1 MPRKNKEEYNE
12 YMRNYMKKKSR
23 AIAGKPLM
31 DDDYDA
37 SSIDGK
43 PTFDLNSVN
52 KATGALKEVFAKKGE
67 SSTEDDPVLKTI
79 EKYAKYI
86 PLVLQFMEGFKTAAK
101 DSQMFSGQG
110 KTQDNTP
117 KAPAGWLD
125 MGAMEKLRF
134 KYSRPEWY
142 AAGLQYDEYVQT
154 GQVNPQVN
162 TSYVDASYDDAA
174 ARRREQMAQR
184 QRIASGQ
191 DGTNPQ
197 SLRELSKK
205 YPEPPLA
212 SDSPPMESN
221 LNTAS
226 QPQQHDQEKSSLAH
240 TEDLRTSDGTS
251 KNAEQ
256 QTEEK
261 KSEETELVK
270 ELQLDN
276 ARYIQM
282 GVSYLNS
289 LPMEKFKEHIKN
301 IDGLVAKAK
310 PFVPLIPIQVKSMLQ
325 ITPATEIEEIV
336 KAQCPEKY
344 EWLKKNKKIT
354 KLLELFEKLKKEIFS

>member
-37 SSIDGK
+37 SAADGR
-43 PTFDLNSVN
+43 PNFDLNSVN

-67 SSTEDDPVLKTI
+67 SSTEEDPVLKTI

-86 PLVLQFMEGFKTAAK
+86 PLVMEFVKGFQTAAK
-101 DSQMFSGQG
+101 DSQMFTGQG

-134 KYSRPEWY
+134 KYTRPDWY

-154 GQVNPQVN
+154 GQINPQVN
-162 TSYVDASYDDAA
+162 TSYVDQTYDDAA

-191 DGTNPQ
+191 DGSNPQ
-197 SLRELSKK
+197 SLRELAHK

-221 LNTAS
+221 LNNPPIAENDKKENVKDS
-226 QPQQHDQEKSSLAH
+226 GDV
-240 TEDLRTSDGTS
+240 LRTSEGTS
-251 KNAEQ
+251 TNAEQ
-256 QTEEK
+256 QVQK
-261 KSEETELVK
+261 KESEETELVK

-282 GVSYLNS
+282 GVAYLNS
-289 LPMEKFKEHIKN
+289 LPMKEFEKHIKN
-301 IDGLVAKAK
+301 IDDLVKKAK

-325 ITPATEIEEIV
+325 ITPAKEIEEIV

-344 EWLKKNKKIT
+344 EWLKKNKKIP
-354 KLLELFEKLKKEIFS
+354 KLLELFEKLKAEIFK

>member
-12 YMRNYMKKKSR
+12 YMRNYMKKRTR

-37 SSIDGK
+37 SAADGR
-43 PTFDLNSVN
+43 PTFDMNSVN
-52 KATGALKEVFAKKGE
+52 KATGALKEVFKADK
-67 SSTEDDPVLKTI
+67 SPSVADDDPVLKTI

-86 PLVLQFMEGFKTAAK
+86 PLVVQFMQGFQTAAK
-101 DSQMFSGQG
+101 DSAMFTGQG

-117 KAPAGWLD
+117 KAPAGWNE
-125 MGAMEKLRF
+125 MAAMDKLRF
-134 KYSRPEWY
+134 KYTRPDWY
-142 AAGLQYDEYVQT
+142 AAGLQYDEFVQT
-154 GQVNPQVN
+154 GQINPQIN
-162 TSYVDASYDDAA
+162 TSYVDNTYDDTA

-184 QRIASGQ
+184 QRMAAGQ

-197 SLRELSKK
+197 TLRELSKK

-212 SDSPPMESN
+212 SDTIPTESS
-221 LNTAS
+221 LNHESSKTN
-226 QPQQHDQEKSSLAH
+226 DQEKSSLAH
-240 TEDLRTSDGTS
+240 TENLRNADGVA

-256 QTEEK
+256 QIPKEENQ
-261 KSEETELVK
+261 EMELVK

-282 GVSYLNS
+282 GVQFLNG
-289 LPMEKFKEHIKN
+289 LPMKKFEEHIKN

-310 PFVPLIPIQVKSMLQ
+310 PFIPLIPTQVKGMLQ
-325 ITPATEIEEIV
+325 NTPAKEIEEIV
-336 KAQCPEKY
+336 KTQCPEKY
-344 EWLKKNKKIT
+344 SWLKKNKKIP
-354 KLLELFEKLKKEIFS
+354 KLLELFEKLKKEIFT

>member
-37 SSIDGK
+37 SAVADGK
-43 PTFDLNSVN
+43 PTFDMSSVN

-67 SSTEDDPVLKTI
+67 SSTEEDPVLKTI
-79 EKYAKYI
+79 EKYSKYI
-86 PLVLQFMEGFKTAAK
+86 PLVMEFVKGFQAAAK
-101 DSQMFSGQG
+101 DSSMFAGQQQ
-110 KTQDNTP
+110 KQDNTP
-117 KAPAGWLD
+117 QPPAGWIN

-134 KYSRPEWY
+134 KYSRPDWY
-142 AAGLQYDEYVQT
+142 EAGLRYDEFVQT
-154 GQVNPQVN
+154 GQINPQIN
-162 TSYVDASYDDAA
+162 TSYVDSTYDDAA

-184 QRIASGQ
+184 NRIAAGQ

-197 SLRELSKK
+197 TLRELSKK
-205 YPEPPLA
+205 YPELPLA

-221 LNTAS
+221 IS
-226 QPQQHDQEKSSLAH
+226 QEPSKENEKEKNIVDSG
-240 TEDLRTSDGTS
+240 DVLRTSDGAS
-251 KNAEQ
+251 KNAEVPK
-256 QTEEK
+256 EENQ
-261 KSEETELVK
+261 ETEIVK

-282 GVSYLNS
+282 GVQFLNG
-289 LPMEKFKEHIKN
+289 LPMKKFEEHIKN

-310 PFVPLIPIQVKSMLQ
+310 PFIPLIPIQVKGMLQ
-325 ITPATEIEEIV
+325 NTPAKDIEEIV

-344 EWLKKNKKIT
+344 AWLKKNKKIP
-354 KLLELFEKLKKEIFS
+354 KLLELFEKLKAEVFK